1 MNHQRPR
8 QFYQAKNRTPASR
21 TNRPSPDRAHSR
33 QVSGKP
39 PVKSRSNAAARPNY
53 QKRRRNAVLA
63 LLLLIGVLI
72 FAACELLNKEEKP
85 TSASLPAMTTVAP
98 AATTT
103 APSAPQI
110 DPGLE
115 STVPPTATTAV
126 TALPDSAKL
135 DVKTILQNPELPTG
149 CEVTSLA
156 ALLNY
161 LGYSVTKTDLAD
173 NFLPTTP
180 NGGVTFDEYFVGSP
194 YIDNSFGCYAPVIVR
209 TAEAYFKSI
218 GETKR
223 QVKDLSGSTMD
234 ALYGQV
240 AAGNPV
246 IIWSTMK
253 LQAPKK
259 IYYWST
265 PDGTPV
271 YFYRYEHCVLL
282 TGYDKKAKTV
292 TVCDPMEGTK
302 TREMPL
308 FEQRYQDLLSQ
319 AVVIT
324 T

>member
-1 MNHQRPR
+1 M
-8 QFYQAKNRTPASR
+8 
-21 TNRPSPDRAHSR
+21 
-33 QVSGKP
+33 
-39 PVKSRSNAAARPNY
+39 
-53 QKRRRNAVLA
+53 LA

-72 FAACELLNKEEKP
+72 FAACELLNRKEQP
-85 TSASLPAMTTVAP
+85 TSASLPVMTTVAP
-98 AATTT
+98 VGTAVTTT
-103 APSAPQI
+103 VPSAPQI
-110 DPGLE
+110 NPELE
-115 STVPPTATTAV
+115 STVPQTKTTTVLPT
-126 TALPDSAKL
+126 SAKL
-135 DVKTILQNPELPTG
+135 EVKTILQNPELPTG

-209 TAEAYFKSI
+209 TAEAYFQSI

-223 QVKDLSGSTMD
+223 QVKDLTGSTMD
-234 ALYGQV
+234 ALYGEV

-265 PDGTPV
+265 SDGTPV
-271 YFYRYEHCVLL
+271 YFYRYEHCVLM
-282 TGYDKKAKTV
+282 TGYDKNAKTV
-292 TVCDPMEGTK
+292 TVCDPMEGTV
-302 TREMPL
+302 TREMSL

-319 AVVIT
+319 AVVIPT
-324 T
+324 